1 MESCNTVDLPPD
13 CKEFDV
19 ICGRGG
25 GSLRT
30 SGNTAY
36 PEMIMMNRVR
46 EIVNDLD
53 EYSNKP
59 PEHPRPPYIR
69 MIMGI

>member
-36 PEMIMMNRVR
+36 REMIMMNRVR
-46 EIVNDLD
+46 EVVNDID
-53 EYSNKP
+53 E
-59 PEHPRPPYIR
+59 
-69 MIMGI
+69 